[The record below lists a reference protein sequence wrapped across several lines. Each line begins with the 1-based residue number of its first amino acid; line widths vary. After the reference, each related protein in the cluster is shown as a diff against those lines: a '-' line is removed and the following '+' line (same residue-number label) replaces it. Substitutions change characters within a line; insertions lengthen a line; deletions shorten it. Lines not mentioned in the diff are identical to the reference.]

1 MPHQE
6 APEDVVVEVEEAQVE
21 RVLLIK
27 DLEVQLVYFQ
37 ALIKLVVVE
46 VLQVVVEHKCLV
58 MPELL

>member
-37 ALIKLVVVE
+37 ALINLVVEE
-46 VLQVVVEHKCLV
+46 VLPQEAVLK
-58 MPELL
+58 

>member
-6 APEDVVVEVEEAQVE
+6 APEDVVVVVEEAQVE

-37 ALIKLVVVE
+37 ALIKLVEVE

>member
-6 APEDVVVEVEEAQVE
+6 APEDVEVEQEEAQVE

-37 ALIKLVVVE
+37 ALIKPVVGE

>member
-6 APEDVVVEVEEAQVE
+6 APEDVVVVVEEAQVE

-27 DLEVQLVYFQ
+27 ELEVQLVYFQ

-46 VLQVVVEHKCLV
+46 VLEMVVGHKCLV
-58 MPELL
+58 MSELL